1 MTTQKFDKHEIWRE
15 SLTVKPLFITNV
27 NLKQE
32 IRQWTL
38 LGDGKSDAMRLR
50 LKDHTIIKCRKF
62 KILHKQLHN
71 KKY

>member
-1 MTTQKFDKHEIWRE
+1 MWRE
-15 SLTVKPLFITNV
+15 SLTLEPQHVFITNF

-38 LGDGKSDAMRLR
+38 LGDGKRDAMRLR
-50 LKDHTIIKCRKF
+50 LNNHKIIKCRKF

-71 KKY
+71 KKF